1 MLTVSLIV
9 ILVNIRGPK
18 SHYGKHKNIFTSYFT
33 STHHHFPFLPP
44 KGFRIKRRG
53 KNKKESYKEKEQK
66 QTVSRCPYSSRG
78 WQSETWTSQ
87 FRNHDFTSFF
97 LRSNSPS
104 TRKKKYSKRK
114 LSWTGELFT
123 GKVPSSV
130 SFINP
135 PQSNRPYFATLSPP
149 PSPWSRSCSSL
160 FPSYDNVTVWSILIS
175 FIFFWL
181 LVLIYIYIYARI

>member
-104 TRKKKYSKRK
+104 TRKKKIFKEKTQLDR
-114 LSWTGELFT
+114 WTFHG
-123 GKVPSSV
+123 
-130 SFINP
+130 
-135 PQSNRPYFATLSPP
+135 LSPII
-149 PSPWSRSCSSL
+149 SL
-160 FPSYDNVTVWSILIS
+160 LYQPTTIQPSILRHVITATVAL
-175 FIFFWL
+175 IAIVLFFVPIIW
-181 LVLIYIYIYARI
+181 